1 MPDLKSF
8 ADVNLFE
15 AVGHWHPLILH
26 LPIGLLIALVLI
38 ELRLM
43 LQKDAP
49 AQDVSRSTIV
59 ALLAI
64 TGPLAALTGWMLHE
78 AESYGPAIEWHEY
91 LGIATGIASLLLAGA
106 YWKQKSAY
114 RPLVFLAALLMSI
127 AGHLGANITHGE
139 NFVLEPWLADKHAAP
154 AESETSQAQAESD
167 QTATKTPSASDPQA
181 PANDTTADESDA
193 AAGPTPVADAGGVT
207 DSNDVAPDSMGIYN
221 TTIQPILDQF
231 CIRCHGEKR
240 QKEGLRLYSYEGLLA
255 GSDWGSVVT
264 FGNAAE
270 SKLIESLRAPLEE
283 DEHMPPS
290 EKPQP
295 TQEQIAAIAAWID
308 SHSN

>member
-1 MPDLKSF
+1 MPDFKSF

-15 AVGHWHPLILH
+15 AIGHWHPLILH

-49 AQDVSRSTIV
+49 AMDVSRSTIV

-139 NFVLEPWLADKHAAP
+139 NFVLEPWLADTRHPAP
-154 AESETSQAQAESD
+154 APPAIKTDKTATQASSD
-167 QTATKTPSASDPQA
+167 QTTPKDPSADSGDATTEKA
-181 PANDTTADESDA
+181 PLAEGTEITTS
-193 AAGPTPVADAGGVT
+193 T
-207 DSNDVAPDSMGIYN
+207 DSTPDSMTVYN
-221 TTIQPILDQF
+221 TTIQPILDEF

-240 QKEGLRLYSYEGLLA
+240 QKEGLRLDSYEGLVA
-255 GSDWGSVVT
+255 GSEWGSIVM

-270 SKLIESLRAPLEE
+270 SQIIQSLHAPLED

-295 TQEQIAAIAAWID
+295 TAEQVAAIEAWVN